1 MSQFSLALRSQ
12 MSEIQSKD
20 VRQRYLVA
28 KINLET
34 IPWNQYRL
42 ELQGETTMLAI
53 QVCSMQESKLTRH

>member
-20 VRQRYLVA
+20 VRQRYLAA
-28 KINLET
+28 KTNLEA

-42 ELQGETTMLAI
+42 ELQGETTTLAT
-53 QVCSMQESKLTRH
+53 QVCLMQ